1 MSTSEHVVQRDFPET
16 ADVIAGMARAA
27 GFG

>member
-1 MSTSEHVVQRDFPET
+1 MSTIEHVVQHDFPET
-16 ADVIAGMARAA
+16 TDAIAGMARAA